1 MADKS
6 SITAVL
12 RTETGKGAAHRL
24 RRQGLV
30 PAVLYGRGQ
39 ESQSLT
45 FHYADLKDLIFSA
58 QGGLSMTSLHI
69 EGKTEGEQETVVAV
83 KEYQIDPVR
92 RDLLHADLY
101 EVDLN
106 KPMQVE
112 VPINLVGTAI
122 GLAEGGMLQQIRRTL
137 LLSALPREIPAMID
151 VDISHLET
159 GQSIHVGEI
168 QTGEGVEMI
177 TDPSFTVAS
186 VVIPRGLEEEE
197 VEVEEEGEEGEA
209 LEGEEAVEEEASDQE
224 E

>member
-6 SITAVL
+6 SITATL
-12 RTETGKGAAHRL
+12 RSETGKGAAHRL
-24 RRQGLV
+24 RRKGLV
-30 PAVLYGRGQ
+30 PAVLYGRGK

-45 FHYADLKDLIFSA
+45 FKYSDLKDLIFSA
-58 QGGLSMTSLHI
+58 QGGLSLTTLHI

-92 RDLLHADLY
+92 RDLLHADLH

-122 GLAEGGMLQQIRRTL
+122 GLDEGGMLQQIRRTL

-159 GQSIHVGEI
+159 GQSIHVGEV
-168 QTGEGVEMI
+168 QTGDGVEMI
-177 TDPSFTVAS
+177 TDPSFTIAT
-186 VVIPRGLEEEE
+186 VVIPRGLEEE
-197 VEVEEEGEEGEA
+197 VAVEEEGAED